1 MTLETDGNKT
11 HSNEIVEQCYVDARA
26 AEGQSC
32 GECNMERITGGGGGR
47 KSGVL
52 MRKFKVHPPDFI
64 TGILT
69 AWLIPLPVTLS

>member
-32 GECNMERITGGGGGR
+32 GECNMERITGGGGKKIWSINEKIQGT
-47 KSGVL
+47 S
-52 MRKFKVHPPDFI
+52 PP
-64 TGILT
+64 
-69 AWLIPLPVTLS
+69 TLLQGN

>member
-32 GECNMERITGGGGGR
+32 GECNMERITGGGEKIWSINEKIQGT
-47 KSGVL
+47 S
-52 MRKFKVHPPDFI
+52 P
-64 TGILT
+64 
-69 AWLIPLPVTLS
+69 

>member
-32 GECNMERITGGGGGR
+32 GECNMERITGGGGGEN
-47 KSGVL
+47 L
-52 MRKFKVHPPDFI
+52 EY
-64 TGILT
+64 
-69 AWLIPLPVTLS
+69 